1 MSGFNMKIGK
11 IEHYSVR
18 EVSEATVVDD
28 QSFTG
33 VNHLHEELDLLFIAK
48 GTGIQRNIV
57 NTLM

>member
-1 MSGFNMKIGK
+1 MKIGK